1 MGSAFTDPCIFP
13 FTQWIKI
20 QNLHILGDEYIELI
34 IWAALWELG
43 YLPDLTRE
51 SIWVKYLPGGKL
63 QHTQNIW
70 CKCVTHSVVS
80 NSLQPYGL

>member
-1 MGSAFTDPCIFP
+1 MGKMGSAFTDPCIFP

-43 YLPDLTRE
+43 YFPDLTQE
-51 SIWVKYLPGGKL
+51 SIWVK
-63 QHTQNIW
+63 
-70 CKCVTHSVVS
+70 
-80 NSLQPYGL
+80 